1 MECHLGVDMRR
12 HKSLL
17 LNTLLMPFPGVRV
30 VGNPHSANYT
40 YIYIK
45 GNNMYKPNPAIR
57 DSEDFQNIR
66 NVMSKFE
73 KIQEKNRCLRVQFLD
88 WLSVKMHAWADGVK
102 AMSDRI
108 DSPCVIKIEPKR
120 KIK

>member
-1 MECHLGVDMRR
+1 
-12 HKSLL
+12 
-17 LNTLLMPFPGVRV
+17 
-30 VGNPHSANYT
+30 
-40 YIYIK
+40 
-45 GNNMYKPNPAIR
+45 MYKPNTAIR

-66 NVMSKFE
+66 NVMQKFE

-108 DSPCVIKIEPKR
+108 DSPCIIKVEPKR
-120 KIK
+120 KTT

>member
-1 MECHLGVDMRR
+1 
-12 HKSLL
+12 
-17 LNTLLMPFPGVRV
+17 
-30 VGNPHSANYT
+30 
-40 YIYIK
+40 
-45 GNNMYKPNPAIR
+45 MYKPNTAIR

-66 NVMSKFE
+66 NVMQKFE

-108 DSPCVIKIEPKR
+108 DSPCIIKVEPKR
-120 KIK
+120 QTK

>member
-1 MECHLGVDMRR
+1 
-12 HKSLL
+12 
-17 LNTLLMPFPGVRV
+17 
-30 VGNPHSANYT
+30 
-40 YIYIK
+40 
-45 GNNMYKPNPAIR
+45 MYKPNTAIR

-66 NVMSKFE
+66 NVMQKFE

-108 DSPCVIKIEPKR
+108 DSPCIIKVEHKR
-120 KIK
+120 KTT

>member
-1 MECHLGVDMRR
+1 
-12 HKSLL
+12 
-17 LNTLLMPFPGVRV
+17 
-30 VGNPHSANYT
+30 
-40 YIYIK
+40 
-45 GNNMYKPNPAIR
+45 MYKPNTAIR

-66 NVMSKFE
+66 NVMQKFE

-108 DSPCVIKIEPKR
+108 DSPCIIKVEPKR
-120 KIK
+120 KTTWKP

>member
-1 MECHLGVDMRR
+1 
-12 HKSLL
+12 
-17 LNTLLMPFPGVRV
+17 
-30 VGNPHSANYT
+30 
-40 YIYIK
+40 
-45 GNNMYKPNPAIR
+45 MYKPNTAIR
-57 DSEDFQNIR
+57 ESEDFQNIR

-73 KIQEKNRCLRVQFLD
+73 RIEEKNRCLRVQFLD

-108 DSPCVIKIEPKR
+108 DSPCIIKVEPKR

>member
-1 MECHLGVDMRR
+1 
-12 HKSLL
+12 
-17 LNTLLMPFPGVRV
+17 
-30 VGNPHSANYT
+30 
-40 YIYIK
+40 
-45 GNNMYKPNPAIR
+45 MYKSNPAIR
-57 DSEDFQNIR
+57 ESEDFQNIR

-108 DSPCVIKIEPKR
+108 DSPCIIKVDPKR
-120 KIK
+120 KTT

>member
-1 MECHLGVDMRR
+1 
-12 HKSLL
+12 
-17 LNTLLMPFPGVRV
+17 
-30 VGNPHSANYT
+30 
-40 YIYIK
+40 
-45 GNNMYKPNPAIR
+45 MYKSNPAIR

-88 WLSVKMHAWADGVK
+88 WLSVRMHAWADGVK

-108 DSPCVIKIEPKR
+108 DSPCIIKVEPKR
-120 KIK
+120 KTT